1 MNNFEAFLVELLQNR
16 ITYDDR
22 TVYVSRNYR
31 FETDQLPL
39 ITLDLGAG
47 TTTEYYYH
55 ELDVRD
61 KLFAFR
67 TSNIDINVWCNT
79 EEERESIV
87 QQILECWYKEK
98 TFHYTYCTKYN
109 DGTCDCM
116 VDVIHNG
123 SSVKNKCPDIPF
135 YGYESLTRKHGIL
148 EGSISIEPAYQL
160 DEPAENPPLLR
171 SLLRAQAQYTEQV
184 TPTQG
189 DVGGSV
195 DVENVHIGE

>member
-61 KLFAFR
+61 KLFAFDKR
-67 TSNIDINVWCNT
+67 
-79 EEERESIV
+79 
-87 QQILECWYKEK
+87 
-98 TFHYTYCTKYN
+98 YN
-109 DGTCDCM
+109 
-116 VDVIHNG
+116 
-123 SSVKNKCPDIPF
+123 SRRK
-135 YGYESLTRKHGIL
+135 RKHSTTNTRMLVQRKNIPLHIL
-148 EGSISIEPAYQL
+148 HKIQ
-160 DEPAENPPLLR
+160 
-171 SLLRAQAQYTEQV
+171 
-184 TPTQG
+184 
-189 DVGGSV
+189 
-195 DVENVHIGE
+195 